1 MEKGESSSFI
11 LSKLNLDD
19 IEEVVWEPYHKDG
32 PGRPP
37 RNPMGIFKAL
47 VAKRLRQIPGDR
59 ELYRR
64 LWNDPELREI
74 CDVEAEQKPYHPSQ
88 LTRFRKRVGPE
99 RLEKIMNMIIDELV
113 EGKVIHGET
122 VVMDATFIK
131 AYSKRDPHDN
141 HRGSSDPDARVGR
154 DGNTYDL
161 GYKVHI
167 SDDSES
173 ELPVA
178 FIVAPANEN
187 EKRHAYKLLDKT
199 LEATRG
205 RVKKLVADSQYS
217 SKRFRKKAADCE
229 VKAVIPYP
237 TNQRSKQKGLLR
249 VDKHFRTHGPACE
262 RRIYKQRAS
271 IERTNSRLKEQLSLN
286 KHKVRGLR
294 NIVIHVLLCIITMLL
309 VAVAALRLN
318 KPEKARSIA
327 QLGW

>member
-1 MEKGESSSFI
+1 MERGESSSFV

-32 PGRPP
+32 AGRPP

-47 VAKRLRQIPGDR
+47 VAKRLRHIPGDR

-88 LTRFRKRVGPE
+88 PTRFRKRVGPE
-99 RLEKIMNMIIDELV
+99 RLKKIMNMIINELV

-141 HRGSSDPDARVGR
+141 QRGSSDPDAKVGR
-154 DGNTYDL
+154 DGKTYDL
-161 GYKVHI
+161 GYKAHI

-199 LEATRG
+199 LEATGR

-217 SKRFRKKAADCE
+217 SKRFRKKAADCGVE
-229 VKAVIPYP
+229 AVIPYP
-237 TNQRSKQKGLLR
+237 ANQRSKEKGLLR
-249 VDKHFRTHGPACE
+249 VDKHFRTHGSACE
-262 RRIYKQRAS
+262 RRIYKRRAS

-286 KHKVRGLR
+286 NHKVRGLR

-309 VAVAALRLN
+309 VAVAALRMN

>member
-1 MEKGESSSFI
+1 MERGESSSFV

-19 IEEVVWEPYHKDG
+19 IEEVVREPYHKDG
-32 PGRPP
+32 AGRPP

-47 VAKRLRQIPGDR
+47 VAKRLRHIPGDR

-99 RLEKIMNMIIDELV
+99 RLEKIMNMIINELV

-122 VVMDATFIK
+122 VVMDAPFIK

-141 HRGSSDPDARVGR
+141 QRGSSDPDAKVGR
-154 DGNTYDL
+154 DGKTYDL
-161 GYKVHI
+161 GYKAHI

-173 ELPVA
+173 ELPIA

-199 LEATRG
+199 LEATNG

-217 SKRFRKKAADCE
+217 SKRFRKKAADCGVE
-229 VKAVIPYP
+229 AVIPYP
-237 TNQRSKQKGLLR
+237 ANQRLKEKGLLR

-262 RRIYKQRAS
+262 RRIYKRRAS

-286 KHKVRGLR
+286 EHKVRGLR

>member
-1 MEKGESSSFI
+1 MEKGEDSSFI

-47 VAKRLRQIPGDR
+47 ITKRLRHIPGDR

-64 LWNDPELREI
+64 LWNDPALRMI
-74 CDVEAEQKPYHPSQ
+74 CDVEAEQKPYNPSQ

-99 RLEKIMNMIIDELV
+99 RLEKIMNMIIGELV
-113 EGKVIHGET
+113 EGGVIDGET

-141 HRGSSDPDARVGR
+141 RRGSSDPDARVGR
-154 DGNTYDL
+154 DGKTYNL
-161 GYKVHI
+161 GYKAHI
-167 SDDSES
+167 SADSES

-178 FIVAPANEN
+178 FVVASANEN

-199 LEATRG
+199 LKATRG

-217 SKRFRKKAADCE
+217 SKRFRKKAADCK
-229 VKAVIPYP
+229 VDTVIPYP
-237 TNQRSKQKGLLR
+237 ANQRLKEKGLLR
-249 VDKHFRTHGPACE
+249 VDKHFRTYGPADE
-262 RRIYKQRAS
+262 RRIYKRRAS
-271 IERTNSRLKEQLSLN
+271 IERTNSRLKDQLSLN
-286 KHKVRGLR
+286 KHKVRRLR
-294 NIVIHVLLCIITMLL
+294 NILVHVLLCIITMLL
-309 VAVAALRLN
+309 VAAAALRLN

-327 QLGW
+327 LLGW

>member
-1 MEKGESSSFI
+1 MEKGEGSSFI

-32 PGRPP
+32 SGRPP
-37 RNPMGIFKAL
+37 RSPMGIFKAL
-47 VAKRLRQIPGDR
+47 FTKRLRQVPSDK

-64 LWNDPELREI
+64 LWNDPALREI

-99 RLEKIMNMIIDELV
+99 RLEKIMNRIIDELV
-113 EGKVIHGET
+113 EGRVIGGET

-131 AYSKRDPHDN
+131 AYSKRDSHDN
-141 HRGSSDPDARVGR
+141 RRGSSDPDARVGR
-154 DGNTYDL
+154 DGKTYDL
-161 GYKVHI
+161 GYKAHI
-167 SDDSES
+167 SADSES

-199 LEATRG
+199 LEATGR

-217 SKRFRKKAADCE
+217 STRFRKKAADCK
-229 VKAVIPYP
+229 VDAVIPYP
-237 TNQRSKQKGLLR
+237 ANQHPKEKGLLR
-249 VDKHFRTHGPACE
+249 VDKHFRTYGPACE
-262 RRIYKQRAS
+262 RRIYKRRAS
-271 IERTNSRLKEQLSLN
+271 IERTNSRLKDQLSLN
-286 KHKVRGLR
+286 NHKVRRLR

>member
-1 MEKGESSSFI
+1 MERGESSSFV

-19 IEEVVWEPYHKDG
+19 IEEVVREPYHKDG
-32 PGRPP
+32 VGRPP

-47 VAKRLRQIPGDR
+47 VAKRLRHIPGDR

-99 RLEKIMNMIIDELV
+99 RLEKIMNMIINELV

-141 HRGSSDPDARVGR
+141 QRGSSDPDAKVGR
-154 DGNTYDL
+154 DGKTYDL
-161 GYKVHI
+161 GYKAHI

-173 ELPVA
+173 ELPIA

-199 LEATRG
+199 LEATNG

-217 SKRFRKKAADCE
+217 SKRFRKKAADCGVE
-229 VKAVIPYP
+229 AVIPYP
-237 TNQRSKQKGLLR
+237 ANQRLKEKGLLR

-262 RRIYKQRAS
+262 RRIYKRRAS

-286 KHKVRGLR
+286 EHKVRGLR